1 MDCILLKTG
10 CQSKL
15 ESFEKYLSLS
25 DYTDL
30 KKGFHRFLIILQ
42 CICNPCNRFI
52 IGVIRDFWTFPEISK
67 VEVGVLQWRFGMD
80 WETPFNRGQLI

>member
-1 MDCILLKTG
+1 LGNTGGGFFEMDCILLKTG

-30 KKGFHRFLIILQ
+30 EK
-42 CICNPCNRFI
+42 
-52 IGVIRDFWTFPEISK
+52 
-67 VEVGVLQWRFGMD
+67 
-80 WETPFNRGQLI
+80 